1 MCTDVWHASLIKCCA
16 EICQLQYV
24 FKKWWASNVL
34 QMFCPCLSIKDNYEY
49 RDHDYVR
56 VAHPCNVS
64 TAVYNCLLVS
74 LPWRNHYIIEG
85 VSERL
90 DNANTAKG

>member
-1 MCTDVWHASLIKCCA
+1 M
-16 EICQLQYV
+16 
-24 FKKWWASNVL
+24 L

-74 LPWRNHYIIEG
+74 LPWRNYYIIEG